1 MLIAVKRVAVAHR
14 YLGEPRLRVVTD
26 RNNRNL
32 RHSVKMLDH
41 VVVVD
46 VVGLI
51 KDYNEGIFDGVSEE
65 FVDIVDRHVS

>member
-1 MLIAVKRVAVAHR
+1 VLA
-14 YLGEPRLRVVTD
+14 
-26 RNNRNL
+26 
-32 RHSVKMLDH
+32 RHTLDH

-65 FVDIVDRHVS
+65 LVDIVDGRVFYTYSLTSAGCWRSASRRIAPVLLPRLLM